1 VCTCISPQARTRG
14 WASSCIASRRTC
26 ASSQVATGLGPHDMG
41 IGVHIH
47 LAPSPTWLG
56 STPTTSPT
64 TVNAQPRTLKSR
76 QVSSSLVKSRQHT
89 AGSTLNPASRPH
101 GHQRHSHQRHG
112 RLTVSS
118 YCKSY
123 CLFLRSCH
131 ASRKHAAAAE
141 TPKSRQECPS
151 HQSLVKIR
159 TGGGLVINVSS
170 EVRTEGWG

>member
-1 VCTCISPQARTRG
+1 MLSSPQRTGWRPRG
-14 WASSCIASRRTC
+14 MAICVHMHLATGSNPRVGVELHRARRTY

-47 LAPSPTWLG
+47 IAPLPTWLG

-141 TPKSRQECPS
+141 TPK
-151 HQSLVKIR
+151 I
-159 TGGGLVINVSS
+159 SS
-170 EVRTEGWG
+170 KSARGVG

>member
-47 LAPSPTWLG
+47 IAPSPTWLG

-76 QVSSSLVKSRQHT
+76 QVSSSLVKSRQVSSSLVNTQPAAPSTQPLART
-89 AGSTLNPASRPH
+89 ATSGTVTSATAVLRSLLTV
-101 GHQRHSHQRHG
+101 S
-112 RLTVSS
+112 LTVSS
-118 YCKSY
+118 YG
-123 CLFLRSCH
+123 LVTRH
-131 ASRKHAAAAE
+131 AN
-141 TPKSRQECPS
+141 TQRQPRPP
-151 HQSLVKIR
+151 SLVKSAP
-159 TGGGLVINVSS
+159 VIKISS
-170 EVRTEGWG
+170 KSARGVG